1 MNPSASDRFDLI
13 LAGGG
18 LAACLAALRAAAARP
33 DLHVVVA
40 EAQDTLAGDHFWSF
54 HDTDVSPAQLAWLRP
69 LVAHSWDRQ
78 RVRFPGR
85 DRTLE
90 TGYNSVTSERLAAAV
105 RALPNVEVVTGTP
118 AARVDADGITLAD
131 QRRLT
136 GTVLDARGAVPSPHV
151 SVGYQKFLGQW
162 IETDAPHGVTVPT
175 IMDATVPQTDGYRFM
190 YVLPLDARTLHV
202 EDTYYADG
210 DDLPEETLRAAI
222 RDYAAREGWG
232 PFRVTRE
239 ETGVLP
245 IVLEGDP
252 AAYWA
257 EIVGD
262 GPAPLGMRG
271 LLFNQI
277 TGYSLPLAAEAADA
291 VAEEAAAG
299 RLDPASLSRRLCSL
313 SRDVWDRQAFYRAL
327 NRMLFRAAAPDQR
340 YVVLRRHYGLSRG
353 LIERFYAGRSTGL
366 DKMRILAGKPPVGIG
381 AALRALPPRKLAGSA
396 PHGG

>member
-1 MNPSASDRFDLI
+1 MSSPLL

-18 LAACLAALRAAAARP
+18 LAACLTALRVAAARP
-33 DLHVVVA
+33 DLRVVVA
-40 EAQDTLAGDHFWSF
+40 EAQDALAGDHFWSF
-54 HDTDVSPAQLAWLRP
+54 HDTDVTPEQLSWLRP
-69 LVAHSWDRQ
+69 LVAHHWDRQ

-85 DRTLE
+85 DRTLG
-90 TGYNSVTSERLAAAV
+90 TGYNSVTSGRLADAV
-105 RALPNVEVVTGTP
+105 AALPNVEVLTGAP
-118 AARVDADGITLAD
+118 AVQVDADGITLAD

-136 GTVLDARGAVPSPHV
+136 GTVLDARGAVPSPHI

-162 IETDAPHGVTVPT
+162 IETETPHGVTVPT

-190 YVLPLDARTLHV
+190 YVLPLSERVLHV

-210 DDLPEETLRAAI
+210 DDLPEDVLRAAI

-252 AAYWA
+252 EAYFA
-257 EIVGD
+257 DLD
-262 GPAPLGMRG
+262 GPPALGMRG

-299 RLDPASLSRRLCSL
+299 RLDPESLSRRLRAL
-313 SRDVWDRQAFYRAL
+313 SSGAWDRQAFYRAL

-366 DKMRILAGKPPVGIG
+366 DKIRILAGKPPVGIG
-381 AALRALPPRKLAGSA
+381 AALKALPPRKLAG
-396 PHGG
+396 

>member
-1 MNPSASDRFDLI
+1 MPEILL

-18 LAACLAALRAAAARP
+18 LAACLAALRVAGARP
-33 DLHVVVA
+33 DLRVVIA
-40 EAQDTLAGDHFWSF
+40 EAQDALAGDHFWSF
-54 HDTDVSPAQLAWLRP
+54 HDTDVTPEQLGWLRP
-69 LVAHSWDRQ
+69 LVAHHWDRQ

-90 TGYNSVTSERLAAAV
+90 TGYNSVTSGRLAEAV
-105 RALPNVEVVTGTP
+105 RALPNVEVLTGTP
-118 AARVDADGITLAD
+118 AVRVDADGVTLAD

-136 GTVLDARGAVPSPHV
+136 GTVLDARGAVPSPHL

-162 IETDAPHGVTVPT
+162 IETDAPHGVSVPT

-190 YVLPLDARTLHV
+190 YVLPLSERVLHV

-232 PFRVTRE
+232 AFRVTRE

-252 AAYWA
+252 DAYWA
-257 EIVGD
+257 DVIGD

-291 VAEEAAAG
+291 VAEEARAG
-299 RLDPASLSRRLCSL
+299 RLDPESLTRRLGALSREA
-313 SRDVWDRQAFYRAL
+313 WDRQGFYRAL
-327 NRMLFRAAAPDQR
+327 NRMLFRAADPEKR

-366 DKMRILAGKPPVGIG
+366 DKIRILAGKPPVGIG
-381 AALRALPPRKLAGSA
+381 AAIRALPARKLAGRA
-396 PHGG
+396 RTEGR